1 MSVSV
6 PLLRT
11 HQIIPFIALT
21 AYTGEE
27 GHSQP
32 RETRLGTL
40 GRLLQILNMS
50 TRRSGPDPGRNESS
64 LSFVMTATI
73 LNHIYRGCPVNH
85 VSYLWMLNC
94 CHSCTSNL
102 WLPYVSHTQPY
113 YTDSSF
119 GEHTLA
125 AVVCSRQLH
134 KESQV
139 TCPTPTDKAVD
150 LWIPHV
156 FIEYPE

>member
-40 GRLLQILNMS
+40 DRLLQILNMS
-50 TRRSGPDPGRNESS
+50 TFPAETFKALLS
-64 LSFVMTATI
+64 LAICYF
-73 LNHIYRGCPVNH
+73 R
-85 VSYLWMLNC
+85 
-94 CHSCTSNL
+94 
-102 WLPYVSHTQPY
+102 
-113 YTDSSF
+113 
-119 GEHTLA
+119 
-125 AVVCSRQLH
+125 
-134 KESQV
+134 
-139 TCPTPTDKAVD
+139 
-150 LWIPHV
+150 
-156 FIEYPE
+156 